1 MPSTTIRI
9 SESSRKMLYELA
21 RQDNK
26 PMQAIVEKAIESY
39 RRQRFLEGLS
49 GDFALLRNNP
59 EKWQDEE
66 EERRAWDITLADG
79 DTK

>member
-9 SESSRKMLYELA
+9 SESSRKMLYDLA

-26 PMQAIVEKAIESY
+26 SMQAIMEQAIESY

-49 GDFALLRNNP
+49 EDFASLKNNP
-59 EKWQDEE
+59 ENWQAEV
-66 EERRAWDITLADG
+66 EERKEWDVALADG
-79 DTK
+79 ETK

>member
-9 SESSRKMLYELA
+9 SESSRKMLYDLA

-26 PMQAIVEKAIESY
+26 PMQAIVEQAIESY

-49 GDFALLRNNP
+49 EDFASLRNNP
-59 EKWQDEE
+59 ENWQAEV
-66 EERRAWDITLADG
+66 EERKEWDATLEDG
-79 DTK
+79 ETK

>member
-49 GDFALLRNNP
+49 GDFAILRNNP

-66 EERRAWDITLADG
+66 EDRRVWDITLADG
-79 DTK
+79 DSK